1 MVSQSYT
8 RWSVSLHVSAYRQHW
23 KKELKNRPLGTQLLE
38 WRDNKYH
45 KNNRLLFCAE
55 PAEGTTFPQNQ
66 PFRSGNMGISVE
78 KRTQFGSKGTQRGHK
93 RINLNIGASPGAVL
107 KFQPRRYLR
116 RIKVHLFSR
125 SNGVLLVHQL
135 GIDGHWPGQIRRT
148 QSMPVAIGK
157 SWINLWRNNDSLWQ
171 YTLSFQRAEY
181 T

>member
-23 KKELKNRPLGTQLLE
+23 KKELKNSPLGTHSISLC
-38 WRDNKYH
+38 DNRYH
-45 KNNRLLFCAE
+45 INNRLLFCAE

-171 YTLSFQRAEY
+171 HTLSFQR